1 MKTAIEKLDEDVKKL
16 EATINENDVAIKG
29 LQKEILQKEILQKE
43 IEMFKKN
50 SMMIG
55 YVIFAVVFLI
65 IFLVVLI
72 VHK

>member
-1 MKTAIEKLDEDVKKL
+1 MKTAIENLDEAVKKL

-29 LQKEILQKEILQKE
+29 LQKEI
-43 IEMFKKN
+43 EMFKKN
-50 SMMIG
+50 SMIWDRVG
-55 YVIFAVVFLI
+55 YVIFGIVVFLI